1 MNHDQTNNGEN
12 SNGPGSSIDA
22 KEFVQQNRRK
32 IIAIIR
38 SSDDPFMRAYAW
50 ALLDKYTSNTDGSE
64 LHQELDE
71 ILDQED

>member
-1 MNHDQTNNGEN
+1 MNHDQSNIGEN
-12 SNGPGSSIDA
+12 PTQSDGSIDP
-22 KEFVQQNRRK
+22 KEFVRQNRRK

-38 SSDDPFMRAYAW
+38 SSDDQFMRAYAW

-71 ILDQED
+71 IIKQED